1 MGKIWMPGGGGGAD
15 LDVITA
21 EAGDVTDGKV
31 IVNADGDPI
40 TGTMRDW
47 RGTPQHIDARRL
59 QNNRF
64 EVAVAAGRYG
74 YSWAENS
81 YEYMEYSEV
90 AATLGLTNAK
100 LAKGQTVCGV
110 AGSYTSDAT
119 ATADY
124 LLSGYT
130 AYANGAKITGKLAVQ
145 SVLSFNAAPYSSTQ
159 ITFTWKN
166 PAKGAFSGV
175 IIVGKTGSYPT
186 SISDGTRWYKGAG
199 NNTAANGT
207 SSATVG
213 GFTAGTTYYFQC
225 FSYAVKNNAEWVHA
239 ASDTATATPT
249 KGTQVF
255 KASGT
260 FTVPAG
266 VRSID
271 IFCVGGGGA
280 GGSGN
285 TSNTSSN
292 QINGGGGGGGYTAQ
306 KLQYAVT
313 PGTVFSIV
321 IGAGG
326 AGGSATSGASGGTT
340 SFGSVVSAAGGK
352 GGSSQTGGSGGSGG
366 GSSRSY
372 KSGAVYGG
380 AGGSNGGNGGFA
392 YYNST
397 SYGTAGTG
405 QGTTT
410 REWGSASGTL
420 YAGGGGGSSSGTM
433 RNGAGAGG
441 SGGGGKGGTLSSR
454 DTGVSASSGTANTG
468 GGGGG
473 GKAYW
478 SGTTYYG
485 ASGGSGI
492 CIIRW
497 GY

>member
-1 MGKIWMPGGGGGAD
+1 MGRIWMPGGGGGAD

-21 EAGDVTDGKV
+21 SAGDVTAGKV
-31 IVNADGDPI
+31 IVNSDGEPV
-40 TGTMRDW
+40 TGAMTDW

-64 EVAVAAGRYG
+64 EVAVAAGRHG
-74 YSWAENS
+74 YSWAGNS

-90 AATLGLTNAK
+90 ASTLGLTAAK

-110 AGSYTSDAT
+110 AGTYTSDAN
-119 ATADY
+119 AAANCI
-124 LLSGYT
+124 LSGYT
-130 AYANGAKITGKLAVQ
+130 AYVNGSKITGNVAVQ
-145 SVLSFNAAPYSSTQ
+145 SVLSFSAAPYSSTQ

-186 SISDGTRWYKGAG
+186 SISDGTRWYKGSG
-199 NNTAANGT
+199 NNTSASGT
-207 SSATVG
+207 SSATVS
-213 GFTAGTTYYFQC
+213 GFTAGTTYYFRC
-225 FSYAVKNNAEWVHA
+225 FSYAVKANVEWIH
-239 ASDTATATPT
+239 STSYTATATPT
-249 KGTQVF
+249 KGSQVF

-285 TSNTSSN
+285 TSNTSTN
-292 QINGGGGGGGYTAQ
+292 QINGGGGGGGYTAR
-306 KLQYAVT
+306 KLSYAVT
-313 PGTVFSIV
+313 PGATFAVV
-321 IGAGG
+321 VGAGG
-326 AGGSATSGASGGTT
+326 AGGNGISGAAGGTT

-352 GGSSQTGGSGGSGG
+352 GGGSQTGGAGGSGG

-372 KSGAVYGG
+372 KSGSVYGG
-380 AGGSNGGNGGFA
+380 AGGSNGGNGGYA

-397 SYGTAGTG
+397 TYGTVGTG

-410 REWGSASGTL
+410 REWGSSSGAL
-420 YAGGGGGSSSGTM
+420 YAGGGGGSSSGTLQ
-433 RNGAGAGG
+433 NGAGSGG
-441 SGGGGKGGTLSSR
+441 SGGTLTSS
-454 DTGVSASSGTANTG
+454 SAAAASAGTANTG

-492 CIIRW
+492 CIVRW

>member
-1 MGKIWMPGGGGGAD
+1 MGRIWMPGGGGGAD

-21 EAGDVTDGKV
+21 GAGDVLSGKV
-31 IVNADGDPI
+31 IVDQDGNPI
-40 TGTMRDW
+40 TGTIPVKNAIASSINCGGLVDIPA
-47 RGTPQHIDARRL
+47 GYYPTAGKVQANSL
-59 QNNRF
+59 ASQT
-64 EVAVAAGRYG
+64 AA
-74 YSWAENS
+74 
-81 YEYMEYSEV
+81 
-90 AATLGLTNAK
+90 NAG
-100 LAKGQTVCGV
+100 AGQI
-110 AGSYTSDAT
+110 
-119 ATADY
+119 
-124 LLSGYT
+124 LSGYT
-130 AYANGAKITGKLAVQ
+130 AYVNGAKITGSLAVQ
-145 SVLSFNAAPYSSTQ
+145 SVLSFSVAPYSSTQ

-186 SISDGTRWYKGAG
+186 SISDGTRWYKGSG
-199 NNTAANGT
+199 NNTAANGI
-207 SSATVG
+207 SSATVS
-213 GFTAGTTYYFQC
+213 GFTAGTAYYFRC
-225 FSYAVKNNAEWVHA
+225 FSYAVKSNAEWVHA
-239 ASDTATATPT
+239 TSYTATATPA
-249 KGTQVF
+249 KGSKVF
-255 KASGT
+255 KASGS

-352 GGSSQTGGSGGSGG
+352 GGRSQTGGSGGSGG

-392 YYNST
+392 YYNSA

-420 YAGGGGGSSSGTM
+420 YAGGSSSGTM
-433 RNGAGAGG
+433 RNGAGVGG
-441 SGGGGKGGTLSSR
+441 SGGGGKGGTLSSS

>member
-1 MGKIWMPGGGGGAD
+1 MGRIWMPGGGGGAD

-21 EAGDVTDGKV
+21 GAGDVLSGKV
-31 IVNADGDPI
+31 IVDQDGNPI
-40 TGTMRDW
+40 TGTIPVKSAIASSINCGGLVDIPA
-47 RGTPQHIDARRL
+47 GYYPTAGKVQANSL
-59 QNNRF
+59 ASQT
-64 EVAVAAGRYG
+64 AA
-74 YSWAENS
+74 
-81 YEYMEYSEV
+81 
-90 AATLGLTNAK
+90 NAG
-100 LAKGQTVCGV
+100 AGQI
-110 AGSYTSDAT
+110 
-119 ATADY
+119 
-124 LLSGYT
+124 LSGYT
-130 AYANGAKITGKLAVQ
+130 AYVNGAKITGSLAVQ
-145 SVLSFNAAPYSSTQ
+145 SVLSFSVAPYSSTQ

-186 SISDGTRWYKGAG
+186 SISDGTRWYKGSG
-199 NNTAANGT
+199 NNTAANGI
-207 SSATVG
+207 SSATVS
-213 GFTAGTTYYFQC
+213 GFTAGTAYYFRC
-225 FSYAVKNNAEWVHA
+225 FSYAVKSNAEWVHA
-239 ASDTATATPT
+239 TSYTATATPA
-249 KGTQVF
+249 KGSKVF
-255 KASGT
+255 KASGS

-380 AGGSNGGNGGFA
+380 SGGSNGGNGGFA
-392 YYNST
+392 YYGSA

>member
-1 MGKIWMPGGGGGAD
+1 MGRIWMPGGGGGAD

-21 EAGDVTDGKV
+21 GAGDVLSGKV
-31 IVNADGDPI
+31 IVDQDGNPI
-40 TGTMRDW
+40 TGTIPVKNAIASSINCGGLVDIPA
-47 RGTPQHIDARRL
+47 GYYPTAGKVQANSL
-59 QNNRF
+59 ASQT
-64 EVAVAAGRYG
+64 AA
-74 YSWAENS
+74 
-81 YEYMEYSEV
+81 
-90 AATLGLTNAK
+90 NAG
-100 LAKGQTVCGV
+100 AGQI
-110 AGSYTSDAT
+110 
-119 ATADY
+119 
-124 LLSGYT
+124 LSGYT
-130 AYANGAKITGKLAVQ
+130 AYVNGAKITGSLAVQ
-145 SVLSFNAAPYSSTQ
+145 SVLSFSVAPYSSTQ

-186 SISDGTRWYKGAG
+186 SISDGTRWYKGSG
-199 NNTAANGT
+199 NNTAANGI
-207 SSATVG
+207 SSATVS
-213 GFTAGTTYYFQC
+213 GFTAGTAYYFRC
-225 FSYAVKNNAEWVHA
+225 FSYAVKSNAEWVHA
-239 ASDTATATPT
+239 TSYTATATPA
-249 KGTQVF
+249 KGSKVF
-255 KASGT
+255 KASGS

-372 KSGAVYGG
+372 GG

-392 YYNST
+392 YYGSA

-441 SGGGGKGGTLSSR
+441 SGGGGKGGTLSSS

-485 ASGGSGI
+485 GSGGSGI